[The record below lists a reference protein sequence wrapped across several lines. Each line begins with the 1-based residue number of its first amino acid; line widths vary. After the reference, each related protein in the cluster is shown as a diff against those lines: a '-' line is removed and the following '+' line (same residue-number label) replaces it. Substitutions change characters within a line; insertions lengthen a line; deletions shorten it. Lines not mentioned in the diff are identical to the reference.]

1 MAQTHRMIRSSRAA
15 VETMKKSTMTRMR
28 NFADSVGSAADFI
41 AKKTAKPRAKAMRL
55 TRQHPIPV
63 AIVGVGAAAALMA
76 VRAIRNGR
84 RRSYLY
90 EEAL

>member
-1 MAQTHRMIRSSRAA
+1 MIKSSRAA
-15 VETMKKSTMTRMR
+15 VETMKKSTMKRAR
-28 NFADSVGSAADFI
+28 HFADSVGSAAGFI

>member
-1 MAQTHRMIRSSRAA
+1 MIKSSRAA
-15 VETMKKSTMTRMR
+15 VETMKKSTMKTMKRAR
-28 NFADSVGSAADFI
+28 HFADSVGSAADFI
-41 AKKTAKPRAKAMRL
+41 AKKTAKPRAQAMRL

-63 AIVGVGAAAALMA
+63 IVGVGAAAALMA

>member
-15 VETMKKSTMTRMR
+15 VETMKKSTMKRAR
-28 NFADSVGSAADFI
+28 HFADSVGSAAGFI

-63 AIVGVGAAAALMA
+63 AIVGVSAAAVLMA